1 MPTIQATKSHPMINL
16 TDEMPSI
23 LFDTHTS
30 RLNYAQQQRI
40 TRLCIRCALLL
51 MQYGAESVVVVDLT
65 KRLGAALGIDGVEC
79 GLSLNAVTLTT
90 LYQGRCITT
99 VRNTVHQGINVSILV
114 QIQQIILSAE
124 NHQANQSHC
133 LNTQSHDACIN
144 SIEQGFDAIYQT
156 VYSNHLVSFFVG
168 VSCASFAYLNG
179 ATLLIALITL
189 IASFVAMRL
198 RMYLLKQ
205 HFNPFVVA
213 MITAFTATL
222 LAALAYFLNL
232 GANADIAVAA
242 SVLLLVPSF
251 PIINALS
258 DILKGYMNMG
268 VGRWMFATMLT
279 LSACVGIVMTLIFL
293 RIPHWGL

>member
-16 TDEMPSI
+16 ADEMPSI
-23 LFDTHTS
+23 LFDTHPS

-79 GLSLNAVTLTT
+79 GLSFNAVTLTT

-133 LNTQSHDACIN
+133 LNTQSHDACI
-144 SIEQGFDAIYQT
+144 SSVEQGFDAIYQT

-179 ATLLIALITL
+179 ATLVIALITF

-232 GANADIAVAA
+232 GTNADIAVAA
-242 SVLLLVPSF
+242 SVLLLVPS
-251 PIINALS
+251 L
-258 DILKGYMNMG
+258 LLMRY
-268 VGRWMFATMLT
+268 
-279 LSACVGIVMTLIFL
+279 
-293 RIPHWGL
+293 RIS

>member
-1 MPTIQATKSHPMINL
+1 M
-16 TDEMPSI
+16 
-23 LFDTHTS
+23 
-30 RLNYAQQQRI
+30 
-40 TRLCIRCALLL
+40 
-51 MQYGAESVVVVDLT
+51 
-65 KRLGAALGIDGVEC
+65 
-79 GLSLNAVTLTT
+79 
-90 LYQGRCITT
+90 
-99 VRNTVHQGINVSILV
+99 
-114 QIQQIILSAE
+114 
-124 NHQANQSHC
+124 
-133 LNTQSHDACIN
+133 
-144 SIEQGFDAIYQT
+144 
-156 VYSNHLVSFFVG
+156 G

-179 ATLLIALITL
+179 ATLVIALITF

-232 GANADIAVAA
+232 GTNADIAVAA

-293 RIPHWGL
+293 EFHIGDYDGHYRDYPNNCIVMYHYCGLVFNVYIAKAIHHALHDGNNTWFWFKTSDGNFVCIWLWQHSLERWRVAFWVYILLSVMACRLKP